1 MPPGLGRAPRALRAR
16 PRSPGTTSPAHAG
29 ERGVRGPTSAT
40 TIRDRLPIQDVLR
53 HVDDDTAVGAMRR
66 RGDEQPFF
74 LVVPRDGTADLAPNL
89 ERVASR
95 RALWSGPMT
104 ATREIDAFL
113 LSREWRD
120 ADDGV
125 EIVLWARAKDAPIR
139 VRLSRQEAVMFVPRE
154 AVTHAGR
161 RVARPLTT
169 LDGHP
174 VDALYFRSQR
184 ALVDERERLRDAAEL
199 TFEADVKPS
208 ERYLME
214 RFVTGALRVEG
225 PVRERRGVLHFDNP
239 RIKSADVRVDLSLLA
254 LDIETDGFAGPLL
267 SAALA
272 TPDRERVFVRAEQP
286 ASWDEDG
293 GEGAR
298 IVFVRDERTLLA
310 RLFAEIVAID
320 PDVICGWNV
329 TEFDLTMLDQR
340 ARELGVP
347 FAIGRAGER
356 ARVLPGATPT
366 RVSIARVP
374 GRVVLDGIATLK
386 SATYSFDRFTL
397 EHVGRELL
405 GRGKKIAP
413 TSDPIAEIRRMHAE
427 DTRRL
432 AEYNLEDCRLVL
444 DIFAKADLL
453 GFAMERARLTGL
465 PMDRQGGSVAAFDHL
480 YLPRIHRRG
489 VVAPDVGVDVE
500 AVPSPG
506 GHVLDSSPGLYRD
519 VLSFDFRSLYP
530 SIIRTFRI
538 DPLGLAQP
546 GDDPVPGED
555 GATFAR
561 EGAILPELI
570 ATLHDARSTAMA
582 TGNAALSRAIKIL
595 MNSFYGV
602 LGTPGCR
609 FFDPRLPTSITRRG
623 HAIIERARAFFEEQ
637 GLPVIYGDT
646 DSLFVHVKDAATE
659 EQTAARGRTLAK
671 VLTELLAEEIARE
684 HRLESYL
691 ELRFESHYLRFL
703 MPTTRGTD
711 RGSKKRY
718 AGTVR
723 KADGSTH
730 LVLRGLEA
738 VRRDWTPLA
747 RRVQTELLRRV
758 LSDVPFEA
766 WLLEVARDVEAGRLD
781 QELVYR
787 KRLRRE
793 LDEYGRGSS
802 RGAPPHVQAARMLEA
817 VESEST
823 TNDVEYVITTRGP
836 EPLEK
841 RSAPIDY
848 AHYIEKQLAPACDVV
863 LPFLGTSFDR
873 IAGTQTSLF

>member
-1 MPPGLGRAPRALRAR
+1 
-16 PRSPGTTSPAHAG
+16 
-29 ERGVRGPTSAT
+29 
-40 TIRDRLPIQDVLR
+40 
-53 HVDDDTAVGAMRR
+53 
-66 RGDEQPFF
+66 
-74 LVVPRDGTADLAPNL
+74 
-89 ERVASR
+89 
-95 RALWSGPMT
+95 
-104 ATREIDAFL
+104 
-113 LSREWRD
+113 
-120 ADDGV
+120 
-125 EIVLWARAKDAPIR
+125 
-139 VRLSRQEAVMFVPRE
+139 
-154 AVTHAGR
+154 
-161 RVARPLTT
+161 
-169 LDGHP
+169 
-174 VDALYFRSQR
+174 
-184 ALVDERERLRDAAEL
+184 
-199 TFEADVKPS
+199 
-208 ERYLME
+208 
-214 RFVTGALRVEG
+214 
-225 PVRERRGVLHFDNP
+225 
-239 RIKSADVRVDLSLLA
+239 IKSSDVEVKLSVLA
-254 LDIETDGFAGPLL
+254 LDIETDGFTGPLL

-272 TPDRERVFVRAEQP
+272 TTDRERVFVRGEQP
-286 ASWDEDG
+286 STWTGRTSE
-293 GEGAR
+293 
-298 IVFVRDERTLLA
+298 IVFVRDERELLA

-329 TEFDLTMLDQR
+329 TEFDLTVLEAR
-340 ARELGVP
+340 ARELGLS
-347 FAIGRAGER
+347 FAVGRAGER
-356 ARVLPGATPT
+356 ARVLPGSTATRP
-366 RVSIARVP
+366 SIARVP

-397 EHVGRELL
+397 EYVSRELL
-405 GRGKKIAP
+405 GRGKKIIP

-427 DTRRL
+427 DVGKL

-453 GFAMERARLTGL
+453 GFAMERTRLTGL

-489 VVAPDVGVDVE
+489 FVAPDVGVGME
-500 AVPSPG
+500 AVSSPG

-570 ATLHDARSTAMA
+570 ATLHDARSAAMA
-582 TGNAALSRAIKIL
+582 TDNTALSRAIKIL

-623 HAIIERARAFFEEQ
+623 HAIIERARVFFEGE
-637 GLPVIYGDT
+637 GLPVLYGDT
-646 DSLFVHVKDAATE
+646 DSLFVHVRDASTE
-659 EQTAARGRTLAK
+659 VETAARGRALAQR
-671 VLTELLAEEIARE
+671 LTTLLAEEISRDY
-684 HRLESYL
+684 RVESHL

-703 MPTTRGTD
+703 MPTTRGTE

-723 KADGSTH
+723 KPGGSIH
-730 LVLRGLEA
+730 LVVRGLEA

-747 RRVQTELLRRV
+747 RSVQLELFRRV
-758 LSDVPFEA
+758 FADEPFDA
-766 WLLEVARDVEAGRLD
+766 WLLEIVRDVRAGRLD
-781 QELVYR
+781 DQLVYR

-793 LDEYGRGSS
+793 LDDYGRGQG
-802 RGAPPHVQAARMLEA
+802 RGAPPHVQAARMLDEGDSDSVA
-817 VESEST
+817 SE
-823 TNDVEYVITTRGP
+823 VEYVMTIRGP

-841 RSAPIDY
+841 RPSPIDY
-848 AHYIEKQLAPACDVV
+848 THYVEKQLAPACDVI

-873 IAGTQTSLF
+873 IAGTQTNLF

>member
-1 MPPGLGRAPRALRAR
+1 M
-16 PRSPGTTSPAHAG
+16 
-29 ERGVRGPTSAT
+29 
-40 TIRDRLPIQDVLR
+40 
-53 HVDDDTAVGAMRR
+53 
-66 RGDEQPFF
+66 
-74 LVVPRDGTADLAPNL
+74 
-89 ERVASR
+89 ASH
-95 RALWSGPMT
+95 
-104 ATREIDAFL
+104 REVDAFL

-125 EIVLWARAKDAPIR
+125 EIVLWARAEDAPVR

-161 RVARPLTT
+161 RVARPLAA
-169 LDGHP
+169 LDGRP
-174 VDALYFRSQR
+174 VDAVYFRSQR
-184 ALVDERERLRDAAEL
+184 ALVEERERLRDVAEITL
-199 TFEADVKPS
+199 ESDVKPS

-214 RFVTGALRVEG
+214 RFVTGALHIEG
-225 PVRERRGVLHFDNP
+225 PAHERRGVLHFDNP
-239 RIKSADVRVDLSLLA
+239 RIKAAEVRVDLSVLS

-267 SAALA
+267 SAAVA
-272 TPDRERVFVRAEQP
+272 TADRERVFVRAERP
-286 ASWDEDG
+286 ASWQRDEGD
-293 GEGAR
+293 APT
-298 IVFVRDERTLLA
+298 IDFVRDERTLLA

-320 PDVICGWNV
+320 PDVICGWNI
-329 TEFDLTMLDQR
+329 TEFDLTMLEAR
-340 ARELGVP
+340 SRELGVP

-356 ARVLPGATPT
+356 ARVLAGGAPG

-374 GRVVLDGIATLK
+374 GRTVLDGIATLK
-386 SATYSFDRFTL
+386 SATYSFERFTL

-413 TSDPIAEIRRMHAE
+413 TADPVAEIRRMHAE
-427 DTRRL
+427 DVGKL

-465 PMDRQGGSVAAFDHL
+465 PLDRQGGSVAAFDHL
-480 YLPRIHRRG
+480 YLPRIHRRA

-500 AVPSPG
+500 VIPSPG

-530 SIIRTFRI
+530 SIIRTFKI

-546 GDDPVPGED
+546 GEDPVPGEE

-570 ATLHDARSTAMA
+570 AKLHEARSSAMA
-582 TGNAALSRAIKIL
+582 TGNTALSRAIKIL

-623 HAIIERARAFFEEQ
+623 HAIIERARAYFEGER
-637 GLPVIYGDT
+637 LPVIYGDT
-646 DSLFVHVKDAATE
+646 DSLFVHVKDAGPE
-659 EQTAARGRTLAK
+659 EETAVRGRTLART
-671 VLTELLAEEIARE
+671 LTQLLADEIARE
-684 HRLESYL
+684 HRLESHL

-718 AGTVR
+718 AGMVR
-723 KADGSTH
+723 RAGGGTQ
-730 LVLRGLEA
+730 LVVRGLEA

-747 RRVQTELLRRV
+747 RRVQLELLRRV
-758 LSDVPFEA
+758 LDDEPFEA
-766 WLLEVARDVEAGRLD
+766 WLLEVARDVQGGRLD
-781 QELVYR
+781 DELVYR
-787 KRLRRE
+787 KRVRRE
-793 LDEYGRGSS
+793 LDEYGRGTG

-817 VESEST
+817 TDAENATSE
-823 TNDVEYVITTRGP
+823 VEYVITTRGP
-836 EPLEK
+836 EPIEK

-848 AHYIEKQLAPACDVV
+848 AHYVDKQLAPACDVV

-873 IAGTQTSLF
+873 IAGKQTSLF